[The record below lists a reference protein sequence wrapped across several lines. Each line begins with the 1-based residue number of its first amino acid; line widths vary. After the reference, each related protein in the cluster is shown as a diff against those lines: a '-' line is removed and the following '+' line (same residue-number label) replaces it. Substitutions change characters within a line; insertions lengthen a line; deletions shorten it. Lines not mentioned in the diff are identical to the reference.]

1 MAVTVTY
8 LCCLGARAPGTQ
20 GHLGSA
26 RESEEPRM
34 WSQPK
39 ESASQP
45 HRFRP
50 CGPRHHGQGKEGSPS
65 APTATPGTVQR
76 TACGTWHK
84 QPPKR

>member
-45 HRFRP
+45 HRF
-50 CGPRHHGQGKEGSPS
+50 
-65 APTATPGTVQR
+65 
-76 TACGTWHK
+76 
-84 QPPKR
+84 